1 MVLRCTIHHPVALPR
16 HHQKPIMNYLEIL
29 GLILMTPLAVIV
41 VAMNMAKTEARRL
54 LKMKERAERKRW
66 KGIE

>member
-1 MVLRCTIHHPVALPR
+1 MIELIG
-16 HHQKPIMNYLEIL
+16 I
-29 GLILMTPLAVIV
+29 ILMAPLAVII

-54 LKMKERAERKRW
+54 RKMKERAERKRW